1 MSADAHRFDDEPVPG
16 YPLPIL
22 PGHSSP
28 GRLERLLRAGKF
40 VVTSELAP
48 PDSADPNAVY
58 ERAALF
64 DGAVDAINATDGSGA
79 HCHMGSLS
87 VCALLTRLGY
97 ALIQQISCRDKN
109 RIAIQGDIL
118 GGSAMGV
125 TNMLCLSGDGVQ
137 TGDHPEAKPV
147 FDLDCMSL
155 LEIARTMR
163 DEATFQSGRK
173 LESPPRVFLGAA
185 ANPFVEPYDWRPRR
199 LAKKVAAGAQF
210 VQTQYCYDVPRLKAY
225 LTAVRELGLE
235 DKVFMLV
242 GVGPL
247 ASART
252 ASWIRANVPG
262 VHIPDAVIARLAG
275 AENPKEEGIRLCIEL
290 MQEIRELPGVHGLHV
305 MAYRQEA
312 RVPELVERSGVLGG
326 RVPWHPGQYD
336 GNVDVERQRE
346 RQAEELAEDSAEE
359 LAANLADS

>member
-1 MSADAHRFDDEPVPG
+1 MNGHLRDGEDEDEDVEPVPG
-16 YPLPIL
+16 YPLPIR

-28 GRLERLLRAGKF
+28 GRLERLLREGRF

-118 GGSAMGV
+118 GGAAMGV
-125 TNMLCLSGDGVQ
+125 ANMLCLSGDGVQ

-163 DEATFQSGRK
+163 DASTFQSGRT
-173 LESPPRVFLGAA
+173 LDFPPKVFLGAA
-185 ANPFVEPYDWRPRR
+185 ANPFVEPYDWRPMR

-210 VQTQYCYDVPRLKAY
+210 VQTQYCYDVPRLAAY
-225 LTAVRELGLE
+225 LDAVRDLGLE
-235 DKVFMLV
+235 GKVFVLV

-247 ASART
+247 VSARAAT
-252 ASWIRANVPG
+252 WIRGNVPG
-262 VHIPDAVIARLAG
+262 VHIPDAVISRLAG
-275 AENPKEEGIRLCIEL
+275 ADDPREEGVKLCVEL
-290 MQEIRELPGVHGLHV
+290 MEEIREMRGVHGVHV
-305 MAYRQEA
+305 MAYRQEH
-312 RVPELVERSGVLGG
+312 RVPEIVERSGVLGG
-326 RVPWHPGQYD
+326 RVPWHPARYG
-336 GNVDVERQRE
+336 GNADVEQQLEQR
-346 RQAEELAEDSAEE
+346 ADALAS
-359 LAANLADS
+359 